1 MECRLSVGWCWSVS
15 AGNVYEQSDKIN
27 LKVEE
32 KKMRKANKTKIP
44 TRKHSLISDELGQSV
59 AQGITESKETENV

>member
-1 MECRLSVGWCWSVS
+1 VVQVSGADQLSVGWCWSVS

-32 KKMRKANKTKIP
+32 KEWTA
-44 TRKHSLISDELGQSV
+44 
-59 AQGITESKETENV
+59 